1 MQKFFSF
8 VVLLLILAG
17 CKGPVTNYTNGL
29 FSTDSLQTQ
38 NYTIDIN
45 ADTLLATAGGA
56 WLKIE
61 KGTFSAAGNKV
72 TLEIK
77 EAYSIEQIIK
87 AGLTTQSNGQPLSSG
102 GMIYINAAAGQKV
115 TVNKAFKV
123 ALPSSFLD
131 KDMQLY
137 KGEKNA
143 AGNINWTNPSPVD
156 TNSQLTAIQ
165 KGAVLFQQK
174 CASCHGIGKEG
185 SGPDLANV
193 VNRLSIF
200 EGEAGYRGYHY
211 FVRNYPPSYWTVKYV
226 DEKND
231 VVRIDTTGIQNHTD
245 PYVCNLIS
253 LFNDKE
259 VDLSADCEKN
269 QDEWDNIYRYI
280 QNESDQRQLPNPRH
294 AYLDSC
300 IDSCRLYDILKN
312 DLEEKKIKEL
322 NKKKGLI
329 EDNGPLV
336 DKRPDPTWQQNPN
349 LPPPDF
355 SNKVRPNEYNAV
367 YYQFTIESFGWYNI
381 DMLLNKKDGVQESEL
396 FVRIRGAYKEKVK
409 IYLIIPSAKVYGEG
423 GPAERGN
430 KDEYAFF
437 EKSGSIPLPQNA
449 KAYILAVTETENSIA
464 LGLKEFITQTKQNFE
479 MELQSASKAE
489 FDKAIQS
496 MDADKLKI
504 TVAESKHAAEIRAA
518 EKTIKQLEEELKKA
532 ENLKPKNCDCD
543 CGKVADSVI
552 RAPVETVSVSKRT
565 ADY

>member
-8 VVLLLILAG
+8 VVFVLLLAG

-45 ADTLLATAGGA
+45 ADTILATAGGA

-123 ALPSSFLD
+123 ALPSGFLD

-156 TNSQLTAIQ
+156 TSSQSTAIQ

-185 SGPDLANV
+185 SGPDLANFTKRFDPSDGEGGYY
-193 VNRLSIF
+193 NYKHSF
-200 EGEAGYRGYHY
+200 EHEVPAT
-211 FVRNYPPSYWTVKYV
+211 PPYDLANTRQDSMNLEHAYENVY
-226 DEKND
+226 
-231 VVRIDTTGIQNHTD
+231 TD
-245 PYVCNLIS
+245 LYKCNLIK
-253 LFNDKE
+253 LFNNKA
-259 VDLSADCEKN
+259 VDLSAEFEAN
-269 QDEWDNIYRYI
+269 WESYSNIYNYI
-280 QNESDQRQLPNPRH
+280 KNESGRRKLPNPRH

-300 IDSCRLYDILKN
+300 VDSCYRYIELKK
-312 DLEEKKIKEL
+312 LLQSKKTKEEIKKEL
-322 NKKKGLI
+322 LI
-329 EDNGPLV
+329 EGNGPLV

-349 LPPPDF
+349 VPPPDF

-381 DMLLNKKDGVQESEL
+381 DMLLNKKEGVQQSEL
-396 FVRIRGAYKEKVK
+396 FVRIQGAYKEKIK

-437 EKSGSIPLPQNA
+437 EKNGTIPLPQNA

-464 LGLKEFITQTKQNFE
+464 YGLKEFITQTKQDFE
-479 MELQSASKAE
+479 LELQSASQAE

-504 TVAESKHAAEIRAA
+504 TVAESKHAGEIKAA
-518 EKTIKQLEEELKKA
+518 EKNIKQLEEELKKA

-543 CGKVADSVI
+543 CGKKADSVTTAI
-552 RAPVETVSVSKRT
+552 NEVVTTANIP

>member
-8 VVLLLILAG
+8 VVLVLLLAG

-143 AGNINWTNPSPVD
+143 AGNINWTNPSTVD

-174 CASCHGIGKEG
+174 CSSCHGIGKEG

-193 VNRLSIF
+193 VDRLRVF
-200 EGEAGYRGYHY
+200 EGEAGYRAYHK
-211 FVRNYPPSYWTVKYV
+211 FLRQIPSYS
-226 DEKND
+226 
-231 VVRIDTTGIQNHTD
+231 VRSTYSGKTLISADTTVFYHTD

-253 LFNDKE
+253 LFNEKE

-269 QDEWDNIYRYI
+269 QDEWENIYRYI

-294 AYLDSC
+294 AYLDDC

-381 DMLLNKKDGVQESEL
+381 DMLLNKKEGVQQSEL
-396 FVRIRGAYKEKVK
+396 FVRIRGAYKEKIKV
-409 IYLIIPSAKVYGEG
+409 YLIIPSAKVYGEG
-423 GPAERGN
+423 GPAERGE

-437 EKSGSIPLPQNA
+437 EKKGTIPLPQNA
-449 KAYILAVTETENSIA
+449 KAYILAVTETENSVA
-464 LGLKEFITQTKQNFE
+464 YGLKEFVTQTKQNFE
-479 MELQSASKAE
+479 LELQPASKAE

-504 TVAESKHAAEIRAA
+504 TVSESKHAGEIKAA
-518 EKTIKQLEEELKKA
+518 EKNIKQLEEELKKV

-543 CGKVADSVI
+543 CGKAVDSVNTV
-552 RAPVETVSVSKRT
+552 PVETVLVSKRT